1 MALVNFYTQITN
13 DSRTV
18 YMYIALISS
27 VDLPQKAV
35 PIPVP
40 VNFIGHRSWRRED
53 GSQKYVVEETLIEI
67 SQTFCLLCAY
77 GIAA

>member
-40 VNFIGHRSWRRED
+40 VNFIR
-53 GSQKYVVEETLIEI
+53 
-67 SQTFCLLCAY
+67 
-77 GIAA
+77 GIDPGEGRTVPQNM